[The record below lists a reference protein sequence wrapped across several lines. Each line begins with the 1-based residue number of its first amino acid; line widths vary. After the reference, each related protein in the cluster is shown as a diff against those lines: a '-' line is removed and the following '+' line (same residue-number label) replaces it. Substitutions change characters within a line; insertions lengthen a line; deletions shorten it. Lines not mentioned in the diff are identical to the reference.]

1 MNTGESFE
9 NLKRISTP
17 DDLKNIEDLNRL
29 CDEIREKIVSIVS
42 ENGGHLASNLGVVE
56 LSVAL
61 NKIFSGSEDR
71 IIWDVG
77 HQCYAQKM
85 LTGRFNR
92 IDTIRTEGGISGF
105 PNKSESEYDVFTT
118 GHSSTSISSALGL
131 AYSNEIN
138 DKNAYTIAVIGDGAL
153 TGGLAYEGLN
163 NAGKF
168 KKNFIVILN
177 DNKMSISRNVGAI
190 SRYLTY
196 IRIRPSYTKIKGKME
211 VLLNKIPVLGFV
223 TLYILKKVKSVF
235 KGLLYDK
242 TLFEDMGFLYY
253 GPIDGH
259 DLNKLIEVFKRIK
272 ELSRPVFVHIVTTKG
287 KGYKF
292 AEKNPKQFHGVSGFN
307 AETGSRDSAKESFS
321 SVFGEEVC
329 QIAQKNEKICAITA
343 AMKSGTGLGDF
354 SKKYK
359 NRFFDVG
366 IAEEHAVTFAG
377 GLAAGGM
384 LPIVAIYSSFLQR
397 AYDQIIHDVAVQNTK
412 VVFAIDRAGFT
423 GNDGE
428 NHQGLFDCAFLNS
441 IPGMKI
447 FVPAFFDELRYM
459 LNLAVFDYDKFSAI
473 RYPRGSEFY
482 KPAYFKY
489 SGNDFDII
497 GDKESDILAITY
509 GRIFSNVCL
518 AYEEI
523 LNETQKEICI
533 LKLNV
538 IKPISNNAIDMG
550 LKYKYIF
557 IFEESYKSGGIGESF
572 GKKLLERGFNGKFFH
587 VGVDNKFVG
596 CAKVEDQIKKF
607 HLDSIGIK
615 DKILMEIG
623 KEK

>member
-329 QIAQKNEKICAITA
+329 QIAQKNGKICAITA

-587 VGVDNKFVG
+587 VGVDDKFVG

>member
-1 MNTGESFE
+1 MNTGENFE

-329 QIAQKNEKICAITA
+329 QIAQKNGKICAITA

-587 VGVDNKFVG
+587 VGVDDKFVG